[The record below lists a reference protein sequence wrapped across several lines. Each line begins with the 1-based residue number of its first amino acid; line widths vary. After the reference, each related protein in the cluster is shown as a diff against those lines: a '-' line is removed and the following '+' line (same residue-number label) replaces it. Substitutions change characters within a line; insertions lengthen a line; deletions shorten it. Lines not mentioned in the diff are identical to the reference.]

1 MRSILETVLYKQ
13 SPEDLA
19 KICKDPN
26 LSKSWRITVS
36 GKLDYYALFNSVT
49 MERKYKW
56 EKKKSHLPFKEW
68 YAKYCP
74 KVGHDY
80 TLGHLIKDSIRT
92 PVFHLILAALWI
104 SVSSYIHYKKLS
116 ESKISADQENK
127 LAGGLIISS
136 FILHFLLYSFLS
148 VLVTSRYILPK
159 PAIIIPMILLLLSPI
174 LSALVIIGLNLSKLA
189 DKDKYKEY
197 LWKINLGSTVV
208 YDILGL
214 IMTWVSLWFW
224 I

>member
-13 SPEDLA
+13 TPEDLA
-19 KICKDPN
+19 KICKNPD

-56 EKKKSHLPFKEW
+56 QKRKSQLPFKEW

-74 KVGHDY
+74 KVSHDY
-80 TLGHLIKDSIRT
+80 TLGHLIKDSIRS
-92 PVFHLILAALWI
+92 PVFHLVLAALWI
-104 SVSSYIHYKKLS
+104 SVSSYIHYKRFS
-116 ESKISADQENK
+116 ESKMNENDENN
-127 LAGGLIISS
+127 LAGVLIISS

-148 VLVTSRYILPK
+148 VLATSRYILPTS
-159 PAIIIPMILLLLSPI
+159 ATILPMILLLLSPI
-174 LSALVIIGLNLSKLA
+174 LSSLIIIGLNLSKVA
-189 DKDKYKEY
+189 DKDKYKDY
-197 LWKINLGSTVV
+197 LWKMNLGSTVV
-208 YDILGL
+208 YDILSL